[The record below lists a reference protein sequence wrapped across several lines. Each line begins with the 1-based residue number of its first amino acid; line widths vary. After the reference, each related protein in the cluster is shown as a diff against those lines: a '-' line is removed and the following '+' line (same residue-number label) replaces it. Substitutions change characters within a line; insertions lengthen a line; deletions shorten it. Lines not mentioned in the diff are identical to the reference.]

1 MNQKTISESKSHR
14 EFSVPQSKFKVS
26 KKGVEGLKILEEAL
40 RRTNKTEVKARNQM
54 LWISKT
60 LRQINAKEV
69 EKRRDLQSV
78 PLIYNGINLL
88 SFTGA
93 RDDYEG
99 YGRFLA
105 RSLFTK
111 EERVKFCW
119 FSQRT
124 TREGRLAAPE
134 EEENYFRE
142 AVRRFCGDSLY
153 ALRRVKDAANVLG
166 LREKNERLEN

>member
-1 MNQKTISESKSHR
+1 M
-14 EFSVPQSKFKVS
+14 S

-40 RRTNKTEVKARNQM
+40 RRTNKTEVKAGNQM

-60 LRQINAKEV
+60 LRQIVSSLGCLLSIKWIFIWFLKCVLECKRGV
-69 EKRRDLQSV
+69 EKRRDSQSV

-93 RDDYEG
+93 RDDNEG

-134 EEENYFRE
+134 EEENYFRGKL
-142 AVRRFCGDSLY
+142 FFSF
-153 ALRRVKDAANVLG
+153 
-166 LREKNERLEN
+166 